1 MRFFRGITVPNH
13 RAELV
18 MEGIR
23 LNGLAPDQGQW
34 RMTHEH
40 PGNLKALYLK
50 PDLSCEDTRPGTKSV
65 AAICACGDEAGA
77 MYYACSH
84 NRSAENDTPI
94 LIEFTA
100 DRSNSAIDGKDFLY
114 TAFQMGDPDRAR
126 SALERCFGTA
136 ILAYADRA
144 WSSEDQSFR
153 IAQCD
158 LAIHDPDVVEAHH
171 ANGLVLAGRY
181 KTLFRSAFTI
191 ALPVGPEAIVKAS
204 SPSAL
209 YATPQPN
216 VRLSDIL
223 RNPR

>member
-1 MRFFRGITVPNH
+1 MRFFRGITVPGDD
-13 RAELV
+13 AELV
-18 MEGIR
+18 MEDIR
-23 LNGLAPDQGQW
+23 LNGLASDQGEW

-40 PGNLKALYLK
+40 PGNLEVLHLR
-50 PDLSCEDTRPGTKSV
+50 PELSLDDTRPGTGSV
-65 AAICACGDEAGA
+65 AAVCACGDETGA

-84 NRSAENDTPI
+84 NKSAKDDTPI

-100 DRSNSAIDGKDFLY
+100 NGSNSAIDGRDFLY
-114 TAFQMGDPDRAR
+114 TAFQMGDPDLAR
-126 SALERCFGTA
+126 PILERCFGTA

-171 ANGLVLAGRY
+171 ANELVLAGRY
-181 KTLFRSAFTI
+181 KTRFRSAFTI
-191 ALPVGPEAIVKAS
+191 ALPVNPEAIVNVS

-209 YATPQPN
+209 FAMPRPN

-223 RNPR
+223 GDSR